1 MDRKTFAGR
10 RQPPQ
15 HQRYRTIAFALS
27 LCLPYVV
34 EATPLPSGNNNSM
47 MEDGGGYNAVAST
60 SASESSSSGSSHLRT
75 AAHRILG
82 YTARHVGRL
91 LAPRDNGYDPP
102 SSSIPVIRPIMA
114 AAEVDHNGKWVIPSG
129 YVILVQK
136 FKPGIIVLSYI
147 IAFIGSL
154 CTLELLVR
162 RTNNAGWRN
171 RLLLT
176 AAGVC
181 FGGVSTFAMHF
192 IFNNSLSLHHPM
204 QDMRMYPSLYL
215 QYDAGFTVLSLVASI
230 TAMTIAFFI
239 MGTDMH
245 QWVCYPGR
253 NKCRAEKS
261 RRNGG
266 DEYGKW
272 KKTHSGNDIGGGGVG
287 TLMETAGKVAKWS
300 MVDTGANRG
309 SGSGRGRKSWSSL
322 GKEGSGAKRI
332 PGLDGT
338 DADEDWETYGDGIV
352 MKRDKE
358 LDELEFRLGKEAVM
372 LELERRQ
379 APPTPT
385 LTSTTNDSG
394 VFAHAQQQQPPSG
407 PAMPQPIFNPAFRR
421 GSLPTVADH
430 SPSPSAM
437 FTPGFSF
444 GTTGRTSI
452 SEAPNDSTTALL
464 QHDTNPPWSAPPPT
478 SDLGFEPYRRRASL
492 PSAAIHTPSPL
503 ATRQPATLARIQ
515 SLPEP
520 DHDHESDSPSTS
532 RKPSDKGTQSPA
544 LSVNAHLSTL
554 GAELP
559 ERSPRNSTTR
569 RAFGKVERFLGFDV
583 VTIGD
588 IVKIFITGTIAGFGV
603 AGMHYIGQA
612 SITGMPYI
620 AYRPEY
626 VVGSIIIASSAVCIA
641 LYIMFIML
649 RPKLKH
655 TLWSK
660 LAVAVILAAAVCL
673 MHFTGMR
680 GTIYGWPR
688 EQAISR
694 QSQLTGTNAAIVG
707 VVTALAF
714 AACVGCAVFFAVS
727 SWAKR
732 RERRRRRRVVVAAVF
747 LDQHDRV
754 LVNSTDGMLPMC
766 DIASLTGMGQSSPN
780 PQQQQQNFPNSTRK
794 SLGAATSSTESST
807 LGMDLSAGH
816 DAFVSALKMSW
827 SWRAGNSANST
838 PTPSALTSE
847 AIKGQIAVNSA
858 LAEIRRGSQIT
869 MGSSVMTPDSRPVR
883 LSIAKFLEMFGNA
896 AGQLAVTVTGQ
907 QSGIMRLG
915 VLYDQI
921 LTTYVFFSLC
931 VGERWKTDHL
941 ISIADGSSCNLQ
953 TIPYQRASSYFSC
966 AASRLPKNAP
976 TSLPDTISLQIPP
989 R

>member
-1 MDRKTFAGR
+1 MTAAAGR
-10 RQPPQ
+10 HFQ
-15 HQRYRTIAFALS
+15 TVAFALS
-27 LCLPYVV
+27 LCLPYV
-34 EATPLPSGNNNSM
+34 EATPLPVDAPSPTMDQAGP
-47 MEDGGGYNAVAST
+47 ST
-60 SASESSSSGSSHLRT
+60 LLAPDTREGIRTTGLR
-75 AAHRILG
+75 LLN
-82 YTARHVGRL
+82 YTARHVGQL
-91 LAPRDNGYDPP
+91 ITPRVNGADPP
-102 SSSIPVIRPIMA
+102 LLVTNTPPVRPILAVA
-114 AAEVDHNGKWVIPSG
+114 AVDHNGKWVIPSG

-136 FKPGIIVLSYI
+136 FKPGIIVLSYV
-147 IAFIGSL
+147 IAFVGSL

-176 AAGVC
+176 AAGIC

-204 QDMRMYPSLYL
+204 QDMQMYPSLYL
-215 QYDAGFTVLSLVASI
+215 QYNAGFTVLSLVASI
-230 TAMTIAFFI
+230 TAMTLAFFI

-245 QWVCYPGR
+245 HWRWCCVPDKR
-253 NKCRAEKS
+253 KRRAEK
-261 RRNGG
+261 RRRQGG

-272 KKTHSGNDIGGGGVG
+272 KKTHQAAMKGGEIGVG
-287 TLMETAGKVAKWS
+287 ALLETAGKIAKWS
-300 MVDTGANRG
+300 MVETGEKR
-309 SGSGRGRKSWSSL
+309 SWSSL
-322 GKEGSGAKRI
+322 SKMGSAGKGGKGEGSSD
-332 PGLDGT
+332 DGY
-338 DADEDWETYGDGIV
+338 EWQSYGDGV
-352 MKRDKE
+352 LMKRDKE

-372 LELERRQ
+372 LELGRRN
-379 APPTPT
+379 APTPT
-385 LTSTTNDSG
+385 STTIDSLSNPG
-394 VFAHAQQQQPPSG
+394 VDHDSSS
-407 PAMPQPIFNPAFRR
+407 AMPTAPQPIFNPSFRR
-421 GSLPTVADH
+421 GSLPTDQLTAGH
-430 SPSPSAM
+430 EM
-437 FTPGFSF
+437 FTPGFTF
-444 GTTGRTSI
+444 GSRT
-452 SEAPNDSTTALL
+452 ADANDSTTALL
-464 QHDTNPPWSAPPPT
+464 QDSTTWSAG
-478 SDLGFEPYRRRASL
+478 SEAGAGFEPYRRRASL
-492 PSAAIHTPSPL
+492 PTAALSSP
-503 ATRQPATLARIQ
+503 APPAASRQPATLSRIQ

-520 DHDHESDSPSTS
+520 EHESPPVS
-532 RKPSDKGTQSPA
+532 RKPSDHKDLKSPT

-559 ERSPRNSTTR
+559 DRSPRNSTTR

-583 VTIGD
+583 VTVGD
-588 IVKIFITGTIAGFGV
+588 IVKIFVTGTIAGFGV

-626 VVGSIIIASSAVCIA
+626 VVASVIIASGAVCIA

-727 SWAKR
+727 SWSKR
-732 RERRRRRRVVVAAVF
+732 KERRRRRRVVVAAVF

-754 LVNSTDGMLPMC
+754 LVNSNDGMLPMC
-766 DIASLTGMGQSSPN
+766 DIASLTGDNHSGQSGSKR
-780 PQQQQQNFPNSTRK
+780 SYTT
-794 SLGAATSSTESST
+794 GSTESSA

-827 SWRAGNSANST
+827 SWKTGAT
-838 PTPSALTSE
+838 PNPALLTSE
-847 AIKGQIAVNSA
+847 AIKGQVAVNSA
-858 LAEIRRGSQIT
+858 AAEIRRGSQVT
-869 MGSSVMTPDSRPVR
+869 MGSADSRPVR
-883 LSIAKFLEMFGNA
+883 LSIAKFLEMFGKA

-907 QSGIMRLG
+907 QQGIMRLG

-921 LTTYVFFSLC
+921 LTT
-931 VGERWKTDHL
+931 
-941 ISIADGSSCNLQ
+941 
-953 TIPYQRASSYFSC
+953 
-966 AASRLPKNAP
+966 
-976 TSLPDTISLQIPP
+976 
-989 R
+989 